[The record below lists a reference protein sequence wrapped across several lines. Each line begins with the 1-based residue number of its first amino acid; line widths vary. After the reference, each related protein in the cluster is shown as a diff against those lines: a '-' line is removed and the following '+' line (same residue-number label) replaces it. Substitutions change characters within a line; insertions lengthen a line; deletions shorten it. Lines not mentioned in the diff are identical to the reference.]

1 MIPGGET
8 QVLSMSLYFLCV
20 TMGDFQDESKLL
32 LLCCRKIHSGIIG
45 RLDCDGWTLEVGKPA
60 RKCL

>member
-1 MIPGGET
+1 MISGGET
-8 QVLSMSLYFLCV
+8 QVLNMSWYFLCV
-20 TMGDFQDESKLL
+20 TMGDFQSESELL

-45 RLDCDGWTLEVGKPA
+45 RLGCDGWTLEVGKPA